1 MYKIKQD
8 IAIQLKNIPE
18 LDPDFIPMEAYI
30 RAFEKTAKKRLVIAV
45 IGSEDMTSLFETKV
59 HGTSEMEA
67 ADNAYAEVIVKF
79 LLWSRG
85 GWQIAICGDDR
96 IATHIKKVYA
106 PDGKR
111 SFDYRFMSRVY
122 EKEFQVLS
130 LTLDEAPE
138 EKEAARNIG
147 RHLSGCR
154 IGFDAGGSDRKVSAV
169 IDGVSVYSEEVIWF
183 PKTEENPDYH
193 YEEILKAFQTA
204 ASKMPRVD
212 AIGVSSAGIYIG
224 NKTMIAS
231 LFLKV
236 PEDRFEEKVK
246 NIYERA
252 ASQIGENIPLAV
264 ANDGDVT
271 ALAGS
276 MSLNANCILGIAM
289 GTSEAVG
296 YIDCHGRITGWLNE
310 LAFAPIDLQAEAPM
324 DEWSMDYGVGCKY
337 FSQDAVIRLAQ
348 KAGLEVKED
357 LSLAEKLKVVQDYME
372 ADDPRAASI
381 YRSIG
386 VYLGHTIPLYG
397 RFYKIEHILL
407 MGRVTSGKGGT
418 IIVET
423 AKRVLRE
430 EYPDVYEKA
439 NVSLPDEKSRRVG
452 QSIAA
457 ASLPPIEGEMI

>member
-1 MYKIKQD
+1 MDQD
-8 IAIQLKNIPE
+8 IAVQVKNIPE
-18 LDPDFIPMEAYI
+18 LDPGFMPMEAYI
-30 RAFEKTAKKRLVIAV
+30 RAFETTADKRLVIAV
-45 IGSEDMTSLFETKV
+45 TGSEDMTSRFATKV
-59 HGTSEMEA
+59 HGTPEMEA
-67 ADNAYAEVIVKF
+67 ADKAYAEMIVKF

-85 GWQIAICGDDR
+85 GWQIAICGDER
-96 IATHIKKVYA
+96 IAAHIKKVYA

-130 LTLDEAPE
+130 LALDEAPE
-138 EKEAARNIG
+138 EKEASRNIG

-193 YEEILKAFQTA
+193 YEEILKAFRTA

-212 AIGVSSAGIYIG
+212 AIGVSSAGIYIE

-252 ASQIGENIPLAV
+252 ARQIGEKIPLAV

-289 GTSEAVG
+289 GTSEAAG
-296 YIDCHGRITGWLNE
+296 YIDCNGRITGWLNE
-310 LAFAPIDLQAEAPM
+310 LAFAPVDLQAEAPL

-348 KAGLEVKED
+348 AAGLEVKEE
-357 LSLAEKLKVVQDYME
+357 LSLADKLKVIQEYME
-372 ADDPRAASI
+372 AEDPRAASI

-386 VYLGHTIPLYG
+386 VYLGHTIPLYN
-397 RFYKIEHILL
+397 RFYQIEHILL

-418 IIVET
+418 IIVEK
-423 AKRVLRE
+423 AKRVLQE
-430 EYPDVYEKA
+430 EYPDVYGKV